1 MKITLMRS
9 GAIDC
14 LPDCVEWIALEG
26 KFDGHTPK
34 QFREALALAKSAHPP
49 ILISSGGGDVD
60 AAMAIGRIIRARGLD
75 VIVTRAE
82 ALAPDPA
89 AAPAADNRGISA
101 KPQAVVDYGRP
112 VLKGAFCAS
121 ACTLVLASGVRR
133 VVAPGVGVG
142 VHEMLVPE
150 QDQLQ
155 RVRYYQTRTLARG
168 GRVVSK
174 ETRVVGERAF
184 TRHIPRH
191 DARADDYK
199 RVLAYLGEM
208 GLPAGEILKVMKTA
222 APEGMSWLSRPSLER
237 TTLLATDSATPQ
249 VFLGLEKR
257 AVAKTA
263 AEPAPASAS
272 SERAVARNAG
282 FGVFRKG
289 CRPQFCRPVR
299 QERRRHA
306 GLDHAP
312 CSHRSGDV
320 RRDCDFASA
329 RDAAQRSAARA
340 ARSAARSVRRGRDP
354 APHFTAESRLSIV
367 PPSARVALGG
377 LLRHASGR
385 GANRSCRV

>member
-1 MKITLMRS
+1 MMRLWFLSFFAFLHLLPTASARPRRESPPPPEMKITLMRS

-272 SERAVARNAG
+272 SERAVARNS
-282 FGVFRKG
+282 VD
-289 CRPQFCRPVR
+289 QF
-299 QERRRHA
+299 
-306 GLDHAP
+306 
-312 CSHRSGDV
+312 
-320 RRDCDFASA
+320 
-329 RDAAQRSAARA
+329 
-340 ARSAARSVRRGRDP
+340 ARSVGVTPGWIMPLALAVLAMCAAIAISLGRGMRLSAPPPERRDP
-354 APHFTAESRLSIV
+354 PLD
-367 PPSARVALGG
+367 L
-377 LLRHASGR
+377 
-385 GANRSCRV
+385 